1 MNKLQSTLG
10 FNFPRSFSQKSQ
22 IAKTNPVIL
31 DLLKG
36 LLRIRKHYIGH
47 TARQIRTSSDA
58 RQESDELFHKLGPT
72 LWPDIEEE
80 DELPIWLLSP
90 SDDPETHY
98 PKQLYYSNIY
108 DREL

>member
-1 MNKLQSTLG
+1 MNKLQATLG
-10 FNFPRSFSQKSQ
+10 FNFPRSFSQKSH
-22 IAKTNPVIL
+22 ISKTNQVIF

-36 LLRIRKHYIGH
+36 LTSIRKHYIGY

-58 RQESDELFHKLGPT
+58 RQESDELFHKLGPK
-72 LWPDIEEE
+72 LWPDIEEG

-90 SDDPETHY
+90 SDDPESHY
-98 PKQLYYSNIY
+98 PRQLYYSNIC